1 MKLDAKSVAALK
13 LDGKTDAIWFD
24 EQLAGFGYRLRLGSG
39 GQLRRSWVVQ
49 YRRAGGTRR
58 VLLGS
63 ADVLSAAQARPA
75 AQKILAQ
82 VALGEDPQADKA
94 SRRSADKL
102 TLRSV
107 VDEFLAVK
115 ETEVRPKT
123 HGELKRYLA
132 EGPYFRALHGMPIDT
147 VTRKDVAAQLLAMT
161 RRHGAATAA
170 LARGALSG
178 FFAWA
183 MTQGLA
189 ESNPVTGTAKLKTS
203 TPRERVLSDD
213 ELARIWGACKD
224 LGDYGIIVKL
234 LIATGCRRGEVGG
247 MCWGEINLDRGTWT
261 IPGTRTKNGRAH
273 SLPLTPLMLA
283 AIADVPH
290 RVARDQLFGVRGN
303 GYTAWGD
310 GKAALDKR
318 TGIDVAWVVH
328 DIRRSVATKMADIGI
343 QPHIIEQILNH
354 QSGHKSGVAGI
365 YNRSSIRT

>member
-39 GQLRRSWVVQ
+39 GQLRRSWIVQ

-107 VDEFLAVK
+107 IDEFLAVK

-189 ESNPVTGTAKLKTS
+189 ESNPVTGTAKLKTAP
-203 TPRERVLSDD
+203 PRERVLSDD

-224 LGDYGIIVKL
+224 PGRLRHHRQVADRDRL
-234 LIATGCRRGEVGG
+234 PSRRGRRHVLG
-247 MCWGEINLDRGTWT
+247 
-261 IPGTRTKNGRAH
+261 
-273 SLPLTPLMLA
+273 
-283 AIADVPH
+283 
-290 RVARDQLFGVRGN
+290 RDQPRSRHLDDSRQQDQERPR
-303 GYTAWGD
+303 AQPAAHAIDARRHRRRAAPGD
-310 GKAALDKR
+310 A
-318 TGIDVAWVVH
+318 
-328 DIRRSVATKMADIGI
+328 RSVIWRAREWLHRLG
-343 QPHIIEQILNH
+343 
-354 QSGHKSGVAGI
+354 
-365 YNRSSIRT
+365 